1 MVIFHGRIRKNH
13 FWESMS
19 AFRGGC
25 TGIHFLVKAS
35 FFYLP
40 RMPMDFIN
48 GNHWKSEDS
57 QGPSKMPTLN
67 DDI

>member
-13 FWESMS
+13 LKQTKVIFGSLCLLS
-19 AFRGGC
+19 GGGC

-57 QGPSKMPTLN
+57 
-67 DDI
+67 